1 MDSQQIKR
9 ILGIK
14 FRDWGRLSEELL
26 NMEGADVNTGEIKS
40 VIGRMWDENYNLME
54 LIATDN
60 FTYKQVIKEKQ
71 NGLDKSLSEIDY
83 DDLDELYVSAPVKRM
98 IWQTLLIIKELVSVI
113 GYEPTRVFV
122 EMAKD
127 VNTEKKRTDSRKK
140 KFLDLYKQCE
150 KDERDFWIKEI
161 DDKSEAEF
169 RKKKLYLY
177 YTQKGRCMYTG
188 EQINPL
194 DLTNDNLYDI
204 DHIYPRH
211 FVKDDSIENN
221 LVLVKKEKNAH
232 KSDTFPIE
240 DDIRKN
246 QYAFWK
252 MLYEKN
258 FITKVKYQRLT
269 RKEPFSDEEKANFI
283 MRQIVETRQGTKV
296 ITDILEKSFDKTQI
310 VYVKAGNVSLFRQK
324 YECIKCREIN
334 DFHHANDA
342 YLNIVVGNVYDTKFT
357 SDPRNFI
364 KEYRKNPQKNEYHM
378 YKLFDYNVQRGDR
391 VAWTAS
397 NGESM
402 KVVKGT
408 LKKNTPLVTFMS
420 YEEHG
425 GLYDQNIISAKDI
438 EKVKGKGYLPIKSS
452 DSRLNNTEKYGGYAK
467 VSGAYFFVVEH
478 TVKNVRIRTIEP
490 MPCYLTKVLTT
501 KEKIEDYCCNILKYD
516 SPVVKY
522 EKIKMYSLIKV
533 NGYPMYLTGRTGNQL
548 IVSNGIQL
556 VLSYDEAKYIKDL
569 LKINQEE
576 FDQNR
581 LENLGINKF
590 RNEKLYDTL
599 NKKYTNEIY
608 RKRPNSMGNKMIE
621 WKNTF
626 QNLSI
631 KDQTEVL
638 LQLIQLG
645 QKQNSG
651 VNLEKLG
658 ASKKTGVSLVS
669 KKITDKESFELINK
683 SITGLYENKVDL
695 LRV

>member
-1 MDSQQIKR
+1 
-9 ILGIK
+9 
-14 FRDWGRLSEELL
+14 
-26 NMEGADVNTGEIKS
+26 
-40 VIGRMWDENYNLME
+40 
-54 LIATDN
+54 
-60 FTYKQVIKEKQ
+60 
-71 NGLDKSLSEIDY
+71 
-83 DDLDELYVSAPVKRM
+83 
-98 IWQTLLIIKELVSVI
+98 
-113 GYEPTRVFV
+113 
-122 EMAKD
+122 
-127 VNTEKKRTDSRKK
+127 
-140 KFLDLYKQCE
+140 
-150 KDERDFWIKEI
+150 
-161 DDKSEAEF
+161 
-169 RKKKLYLY
+169 
-177 YTQKGRCMYTG
+177 MYTG

-490 MPCYLTKVLTT
+490 MPCYLYNKSISIETIEKYC
-501 KEKIEDYCCNILKYD
+501 KEILDYEDPK
-516 SPVVKY
+516 VKY
-522 EKIKMYSLIKV
+522 SRINMYSLIKV
-533 NGYPMYLTGRTGNQL
+533 DGYPMYLTGRTGNRLRVSNSVQL
-548 IVSNGIQL
+548 I
-556 VLSYDEAKYIKDL
+556 LSYNDVKYVKDL
-569 LKINQEE
+569 LKVSTEE
-576 FDQNR
+576 YDEDR
-581 LENLGINKF
+581 LELLGISRY
-590 RNEKLYDTL
+590 RNERLYGTL
-599 NKKYTNEIY
+599 NEKYTNTIY
-608 RKRPNSMGNKMIE
+608 RNRPNSVGESMTK

-631 KDQTEVL
+631 KDQTDVL

-645 QKQNSG
+645 QKQNGG

-658 ASKKTGVSLVS
+658 GSKKTGVSLVS
-669 KKITDKESFELINK
+669 KKITDKKSFELINM
-683 SITGLYENKVDL
+683 SVTGLYENKVDL